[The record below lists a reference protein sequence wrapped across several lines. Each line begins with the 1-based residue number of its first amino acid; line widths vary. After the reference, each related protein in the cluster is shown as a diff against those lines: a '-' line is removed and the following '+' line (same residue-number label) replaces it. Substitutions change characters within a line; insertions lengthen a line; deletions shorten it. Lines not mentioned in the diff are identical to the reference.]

1 MPLFK
6 KGGAG
11 KNPVGEVQ
19 QLRSQGLEDNE
30 IISELQM
37 KGYDFQTINN
47 ALSQAGMGSPMPAG
61 SEMNEELAPPP
72 GFPSSE
78 SYSPMPAAA
87 PSREMPMM
95 ETSLASMAGAPN
107 EEAMYEKMEEVV
119 EGIIDEKWNELLA
132 EVKKIVA
139 WKEKTEA
146 AISEMREEVSRVQE
160 DFKALHQGVLGKVE
174 EYDATMRDVGTEL
187 KAVGRV
193 FKDVIPEFTENVKE
207 LSETTKKLKQKK

>member
-11 KNPVGEVQ
+11 RNPVDEVQ

-47 ALSQAGMGSPMPAG
+47 ALSQAGMGNPMPTG
-61 SEMNEELAPPP
+61 PEMNEELAPPP
-72 GFPSSE
+72 GFSSPE
-78 SYSPMPAAA
+78 SYGQIPATAL
-87 PSREMPMM
+87 PREMPMM
-95 ETSLASMAGAPN
+95 ETSTVGAPN
-107 EEAMYEKMEEVV
+107 EEAIYEKMEEIV
-119 EGIIDEKWNELLA
+119 EGLIDEKWTELLL

-146 AISEMREEVSRVQE
+146 AINEMREEVSRVQE

-187 KAVGRV
+187 RAVGQV

>member
-11 KNPVGEVQ
+11 RNPVDEVQ

-61 SEMNEELAPPP
+61 PEMNEELAPPP

-78 SYSPMPAAA
+78 SYGPMPAAA
-87 PSREMPMM
+87 PPREMLMM
-95 ETSLASMAGAPN
+95 ETSSAPN
-107 EEAMYEKMEEVV
+107 EEAMYEKMEEIV
-119 EGIIDEKWNELLA
+119 EGVIDEKWNELLG
-132 EVKKIVA
+132 EVKKIIS

-146 AISEMREEVSRVQE
+146 AINEMREEVSRVQE
-160 DFKALHQGVLGKVE
+160 DFKTLHQGVLGKVE

-187 KAVGRV
+187 RAVGQV